1 MPENLPWVQKMMN
14 PMATEDHLLLMVE
27 IPLALHVA
35 VAVDERK
42 PVMALDLQ
50 EVEMVVDQ
58 WVELGEVEFDARRQI
73 VVLDN
78 AGRGVHRWVGHTLLV
93 ENSQE
98 DH

>member
-1 MPENLPWVQKMMN
+1 MPWVQKMMN

-27 IPLALHVA
+27 IPLALHVV

-58 WVELGEVEFDARRQI
+58 WVELGEVEFDARREI

-78 AGRGVHRWVGHTLLV
+78 AGRGVHRWVGHMLVV
-93 ENSQE
+93 ENSQQ